1 MNMMKHP
8 DERHRSQVDG
18 PITSGSYEVVMRLS
32 VEDSVLLWRAAAA
45 RAFTCMECTDL
56 DVEDMF
62 GPREDPSVA
71 DCLAMLIG
79 PHDLDGCRFD
89 AFSIVPVAA
98 ADEQATGQAGSR
110 RPRSSRMSH
119 LMRLESGD
127 NGDSARRKPA
137 TRP

>member
-8 DERHRSQVDG
+8 DGRRRYQVDG
-18 PITSGSYEVVMRLS
+18 RVTSDSYEVVMRLS
-32 VEDSVLLWRAAAA
+32 VEDSALLWRAAAA

-56 DVEDMF
+56 DVEDML

-71 DCLAMLIG
+71 DCLAMLVG

-98 ADEQATGQAGSR
+98 ADEQVTGQAGSR
-110 RPRSSRMSH
+110 RPRSSRMPS
-119 LMRLESGD
+119 LMRLESGG
-127 NGDSARRKPA
+127 NGDSARRKPV